1 MEDYFAQPE
10 EFLKRDERPE
20 LGYQV
25 RNTHIRT
32 DLSCVLTYFNF

>member
-10 EFLKRDERPE
+10 ELLKRDERPK

-25 RNTHIRT
+25 STPTSIT
-32 DLSCVLTYFNF
+32 MSYAY